1 MPDKGWKKAERML
14 ARDVGTQRIPV
25 TGIDR
30 HGADF
35 VAGPFRYQAKVRKV
49 IPKFLFDW
57 LHGICASAAT
67 YGQTGVLVVNR
78 PHRPRSEAL
87 VILRWR
93 DWCDEHGAPPI
104 PEVADDGKS
113 ARPIKYTVATCSH
126 PVSDAD
132 EDIWRNTGGEGG
144 I

>member
-1 MPDKGWKKAERML
+1 M

-25 TGIDR
+25 TGER

-35 VAGPFRYQAKVRKV
+35 VAGPFRYQLKVRRV
-49 IPKFLFDW
+49 LPRFLFDW
-57 LHGICASAAT
+57 LSGICASAAT

-87 VILRWR
+87 VILRWC

-104 PEVADDGKS
+104 PDVVEG
-113 ARPIKYTVATCSH
+113 
-126 PVSDAD
+126 SDAGK
-132 EDIWRNTGGEGG
+132 IA
-144 I
+144 